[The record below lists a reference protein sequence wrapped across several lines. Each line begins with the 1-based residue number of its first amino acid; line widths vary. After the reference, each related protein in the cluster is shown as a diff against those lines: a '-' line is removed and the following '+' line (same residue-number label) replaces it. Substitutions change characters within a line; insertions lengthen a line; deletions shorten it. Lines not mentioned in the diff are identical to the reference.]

1 MECIKAKML
10 LLVMDNGLS
19 LVQSY
24 EGENIYEEH
33 GLSSTEEEERGAN
46 STNNI
51 CNVGATPTT
60 FYWKIVSI

>member
-46 STNNI
+46 STRL
-51 CNVGATPTT
+51 
-60 FYWKIVSI
+60 